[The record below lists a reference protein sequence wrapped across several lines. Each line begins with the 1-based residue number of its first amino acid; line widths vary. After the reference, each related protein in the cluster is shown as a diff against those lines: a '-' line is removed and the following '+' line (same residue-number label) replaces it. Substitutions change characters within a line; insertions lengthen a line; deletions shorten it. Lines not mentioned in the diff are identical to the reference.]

1 MRFNYAQISQN
12 ITVRKQARE
21 DGEQHV
27 SAHPDNQI
35 SIDSQSRNEIRPNLK
50 KFKGLGQERN
60 LIKME
65 IRPRDV
71 QLRFCGSCTE
81 RWVQPCQVIS
91 L

>member
-1 MRFNYAQISQN
+1 MRLNYAQISQN

-21 DGEQHV
+21 DEEQHV
-27 SAHPDNQI
+27 SAHPDSHI
-35 SIDSQSRNEIRPNLK
+35 STDSQSRNLK
-50 KFKGLGQERN
+50 KFKGLGQGRN

-71 QLRFCGSCTE
+71 QLCFCGSCTE
-81 RWVQPCQVIS
+81 RWAQPCQVIT